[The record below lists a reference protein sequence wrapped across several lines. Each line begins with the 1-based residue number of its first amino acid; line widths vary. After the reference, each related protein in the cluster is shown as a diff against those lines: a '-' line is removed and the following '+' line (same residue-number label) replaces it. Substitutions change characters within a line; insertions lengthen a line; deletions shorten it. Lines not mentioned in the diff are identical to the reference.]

1 MVVDTSAVLALLLDE
16 PEAETFRV
24 AIEDDDTRLVS
35 AATLLETALVIE
47 ARKGEAGGREL
58 DLLVHKAAIT
68 VVPLDEEQVSEA
80 RRAWRRFGR
89 GRHAAALNFGDLFA
103 YALARTSGEPLLFK
117 GDDFSRTDVARVI

>member
-16 PEAETFRV
+16 PEAEVFRV
-24 AIEDDDTRLVS
+24 AIEDDETRLVS
-35 AATLLETALVIE
+35 AATLLETAVVIE